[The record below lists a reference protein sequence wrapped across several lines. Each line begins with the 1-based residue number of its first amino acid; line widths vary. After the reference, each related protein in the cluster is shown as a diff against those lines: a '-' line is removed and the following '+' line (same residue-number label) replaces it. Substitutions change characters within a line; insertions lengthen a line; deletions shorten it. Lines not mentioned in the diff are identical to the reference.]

1 MKNPLFLLSMLI
13 AAIIVVGCKKEENT
27 AVNACFSYTV
37 TEMVAGEVQFKN
49 CSENA
54 TSYLWDFGDGKT
66 SGEKEPKH
74 IFEGSFPFTVSL
86 VAINGS
92 NRATVV
98 NQVTNNIMVFKPN
111 IYIYPLTSINL
122 SVKIEFPQ
130 GGNIT
135 ESIPTYNDGWT
146 VNIDSNGIINSKFNY
161 LFYESLQP
169 NIFQYKK
176 GWCVSKSDLT
186 AFFNKNMGLYN
197 FSDREI
203 TDFIEYWIPRLQENE
218 YYMVYPQ
225 TNDIIDNIIKL
236 KFSIRPNNVNR
247 LFYGIVGLDK
257 YTKIEEPSIIQF
269 KRDGFFVMEWGVFI
283 K

>member
-1 MKNPLFLLSMLI
+1 MKNPLFFLSVLI
-13 AAIIVVGCKKEENT
+13 AAIIVFGCKKENT
-27 AVNACFSYTV
+27 DVKACFSYTV
-37 TEMVAGEVQFKN
+37 TEIVAGEVQFIN

-54 TSYLWDFGDGKT
+54 TSYLWDFGDGNT
-66 SGEKEPKH
+66 SSEKEPKH
-74 IFEGSFPFTVSL
+74 IFAGSFPFSVSL

-98 NQVTNNIMVFKPN
+98 NQVTNNIMVYKPN
-111 IYIYPLTSINL
+111 IYIYPLNSINL

-135 ESIPTYNDGWT
+135 ESIPSYNDGWN
-146 VNIDSNGIINSKFNY
+146 VNIDPNGIINSKFNY

-176 GWCVSKSDLT
+176 GWCVSKSDLKV
-186 AFFNKNMGLYN
+186 FFKKNMGLYN

-203 TDFIEYWIPRLQENE
+203 TDFIEYWIPKLQEYE

-225 TNDIIDNIIKL
+225 TNEIIDNIIKL
-236 KFSIRPNNVNR
+236 KFSIQPNNVNR
-247 LFYGIVGLDK
+247 LFYGIVGLNK

-269 KRDGFFVMEWGVFI
+269 KRDGLLVMEWGVFI

>member
-1 MKNPLFLLSMLI
+1 MKNPLYFLSVLI
-13 AAIIVVGCKKEENT
+13 TALIVFGCKKDDSD
-27 AVNACFSYTV
+27 VKACFSYTV

-54 TSYLWDFGDGKT
+54 TSYLWDFGDGK
-66 SGEKEPKH
+66 SSSEKEPKH
-74 IFEGSFPFTVSL
+74 TFEGAFPFSVSL

-98 NQVTNNIMVFKPN
+98 NQVTNNIMVYKPN

-135 ESIPTYNDGWT
+135 ESIPAYNDGWS
-146 VNIDSNGIINSKFNY
+146 VNIDPNGIINSKFNY
-161 LFYESLQP
+161 LFYESFQP

-176 GWCVSKSDLT
+176 GWCVSKSDLKV
-186 AFFNKNMGLYN
+186 FFEKNMGLYN

-203 TDFIEYWIPRLQENE
+203 ADFTEYWIPKLQESD

-236 KFSIRPNNVNR
+236 RFSIQPNNVNR

-257 YTKIEEPSIIQF
+257 YTNIEEPSIIQF